1 MLRWLRWAGGG
12 GPAAAPAPR
21 RCRGRARFN
30 QRRRR
35 PRYRRAAGTSPARPC
50 SWSGAAW
57 GLSPTAAA
65 AATAA
70 VADPRGDSEDP
81 KRPLSPKSHLA
92 AGSLISL
99 VFSSLRK
106 YASYMPY
113 RQVAH
118 GQAA

>member
-1 MLRWLRWAGGG
+1 MLRWLRWAGGVAPLPRRR
-12 GPAAAPAPR
+12 PAAAGG
-21 RCRGRARFN
+21 GRASSTT
-30 QRRRR
+30 
-35 PRYRRAAGTSPARPC
+35 AAGRGTGTPPARPW

-57 GLSPTAAA
+57 GLSPTAAAA

-99 VFSSLRK
+99 VFRSLRK
-106 YASYMPY
+106 YASYMPC

-118 GQAA
+118 GQAV